1 MCRVD
6 NGRRVDRIAVMAKQI
21 PLIIM
26 GAATGAALTFLA
38 AQIPLNAVAKS
49 TSGHPDEYRVLEL
62 FGDAFE
68 QVRQN
73 YVERPDDNKLI
84 QTAINGMMAA
94 LGDSYYLD
102 SKSASHPVS
111 CTGENCP
118 ADIGLRFT
126 IADSLPKIITAIDGS
141 PAAKAGLSTGDIITS
156 IDDQPL
162 DGLTAYQVG
171 QMLSGE
177 PGSTVHVVVVRPGAD
192 KPMDLKLTRE
202 RNTASSVRAQVQGG
216 DVGYIRILQFNDNT
230 GSELKRAIDT
240 IAAQVPADKLKGYVI
255 DLRNNPGGTL
265 DGAIAAGDAFLE
277 GGDIVEI
284 GGRSANGAKH
294 IHVKAD
300 NLGNGKRIVILI
312 NGGSAATAEVVA
324 GALQDNHR
332 ATLIGTRTYGA
343 GSVLTEL
350 PLGRGQGVL
359 RLATEQYFTPSGH
372 AIVSKGISPDIE
384 VPQDVPDTVKSSAKI
399 PGPKKP
405 VLQSYIPA
413 DPAAD
418 KALNRAYAEL
428 RGTHAN

>member
-1 MCRVD
+1 
-6 NGRRVDRIAVMAKQI
+6 MAKQI
-21 PLIIM
+21 PLVVI
-26 GAATGAALTFLA
+26 GAATGAALTLLA

-49 TSGHPDEYRVLEL
+49 SGHAEEYRALEL
-62 FGDAFE
+62 FDDAFE

-84 QTAINGMMAA
+84 QNAINGMMAA

-102 SKSASHPVS
+102 GKAASHTVS
-111 CTGENCP
+111 CSGDSCP
-118 ADIGLRFT
+118 GDIGLRFT
-126 IADSLPKIITAIDGS
+126 IAEGLPKIITAIDDS
-141 PAAKAGLSTGDIITS
+141 PAAKAGLLTGDVITA

-171 QMLSGE
+171 QMFSGE
-177 PGSTVHVVVVRPGAD
+177 PGSKVRVMVARPGQD
-192 KPMDLKLTRE
+192 KPMDLKLSRE
-202 RNTASSVRAQVQGG
+202 RTTASSVREQVQGG
-216 DVGYIRILQFNDNT
+216 DVGYIRILQFNDKT
-230 GSELKRAIDT
+230 GSELKQAIDA
-240 IAAQVPADKLKGYVI
+240 IAAQVPADKLKGYVV

-265 DGAIAAGDAFLE
+265 DGAVAASDAFLE
-277 GGDIVEI
+277 GGDIVAI
-284 GGRSANGAKH
+284 GGRSAASAKH
-294 IHVKAD
+294 VHVKAD
-300 NLGNGKRIVILI
+300 NLGNGKRIVVLI
-312 NGGSAATAEVVA
+312 NAGSAATAEVVA

-359 RLATEQYFTPSGH
+359 RLATEQYFTPSGR
-372 AIVSKGISPDIE
+372 AIVAKGISPDIE
-384 VPQDVPDTVKSSAKI
+384 VPQDVPDKVKSTVKV

-405 VLQSYIPA
+405 VLQSYIPP

>member
-1 MCRVD
+1 
-6 NGRRVDRIAVMAKQI
+6 
-21 PLIIM
+21 M
-26 GAATGAALTFLA
+26 GAATGAALTLLA

-49 TSGHPDEYRVLEL
+49 SGHPDEYRVLEL

-73 YVERPDDNKLI
+73 YVERPDENKLI
-84 QTAINGMMAA
+84 QNSINGMMAS
-94 LGDSYYLD
+94 LGNSYYLD
-102 SKSASHPVS
+102 GKAAGHPS
-111 CTGENCP
+111 CSGDSCP
-118 ADIGLRFT
+118 ADVGLHFT
-126 IADSLPKIITAIDGS
+126 IADGLPKIITAIDNS
-141 PAAKAGLSTGDIITS
+141 PAAKAGLLTGDIITT

-162 DGLTAYQVG
+162 DGLSVYQVG

-177 PGSTVHVVVVRPGAD
+177 PGSTVRVTAARPGAD
-192 KPMDLKLTRE
+192 KPMDIKLTRE
-202 RNTASSVRAQVQGG
+202 RITANSVRGQVQGG
-216 DVGYIRILQFNDNT
+216 DIGYIRILQFNDNT
-230 GSELKRAIDT
+230 GSELKRAIDA
-240 IAAQVPADKLKGYVI
+240 IAAQVPADKLKGYVV

-265 DGAIAAGDAFLE
+265 DGAIAAGDAFLD

-284 GGRSANGAKH
+284 GGRSVTGAKH

-300 NLGNGKRIVILI
+300 NLSNGKHVVLLI
-312 NGGSAATAEVVA
+312 NGGSAAAAEVVA

-332 ATLIGTRTYGA
+332 ATLIGTRTNGA
-343 GSVLTEL
+343 GAVLTDL

-359 RLATEQYFTPSGH
+359 RLATAQYFTPSGH

-384 VPQDVPDTVKSSAKI
+384 VLQDVPGAAKSSAKL

-405 VLQSYIPA
+405 ALQSYIPP

-428 RGTHAN
+428 RGMHAN